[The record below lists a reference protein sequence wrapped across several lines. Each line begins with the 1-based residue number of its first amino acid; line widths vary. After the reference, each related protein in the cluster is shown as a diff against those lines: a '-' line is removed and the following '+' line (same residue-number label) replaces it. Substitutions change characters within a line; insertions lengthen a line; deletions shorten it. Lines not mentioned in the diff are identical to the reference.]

1 MYLGR
6 HKVEKYHYDSGQT
19 GVSQLRLDNTR
30 QSRSGCTD
38 GVANFGMVDQ
48 VIREQSESKKDMP
61 LLSVEAILTKL
72 HNTFA
77 VLTELTCSENVWKR
91 TLTRFARLL
100 RKPNRY
106 ICSGIAHFSLHDV

>member
-6 HKVEKYHYDSGQT
+6 HKVEKYHHDNGQT

-38 GVANFGMVDQ
+38 GVANL

-61 LLSVEAILTKL
+61 LLSVEAFLAKL
-72 HNTFA
+72 HDTFA

-100 RKPNRY
+100 PNRY